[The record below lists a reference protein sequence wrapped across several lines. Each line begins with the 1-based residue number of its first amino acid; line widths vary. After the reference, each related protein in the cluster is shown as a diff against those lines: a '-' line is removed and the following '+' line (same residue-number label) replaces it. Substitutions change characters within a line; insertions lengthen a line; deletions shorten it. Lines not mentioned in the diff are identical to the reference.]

1 MVEEIIFWVGVKDS
15 FTRKKMMILFLKRI
29 KDFEPKM
36 LKREILNGGRK
47 RKEFIYFFFKS

>member
-15 FTRKKMMILFLKRI
+15 FTWKKMMILFLKRI
-29 KDFEPKM
+29 KDLEPKM